1 MEEVRELSGEEAE
14 MKCFICNYMY
24 IWREINSL
32 SFTYTAPT
40 DAQGTKRKKMYVI
53 LFLNVIVL
61 YLCCIITLG
70 CVYCPERSH

>member
-61 YLCCIITLG
+61 YLVVLL
-70 CVYCPERSH
+70 H

>member
-32 SFTYTAPT
+32 SLTYTAPT
-40 DAQGTKRKKMYVI
+40 DAQGTKRKKCMSFY
-53 LFLNVIVL
+53 F
-61 YLCCIITLG
+61 
-70 CVYCPERSH
+70 